1 MLMRVNCLIDQEIIL
16 LNFFFFVVINV
27 YCIRVLIVNQELVLI
42 YEEVIMKIIRDLIQ
56 GYKVELI
63 NRENLKV

>member
-1 MLMRVNCLIDQEIIL
+1 MLMRVNCLIDQEIIS
-16 LNFFFFVVINV
+16 LNFFFMVINV
-27 YCIRVLIVNQELVLI
+27 YCIRVLIVYYELVLI
-42 YEEVIMKIIRDLIQ
+42 YLEVIMKIIRDLIQ